1 MRSRRILAL
10 MLAAFMMISQV
21 QPVYATAATP
31 YKTEDGEAGID
42 TNIAQTDVEND
53 TDIVQA
59 GVENNTDGEENST
72 LTEDVD
78 ETDETEAEKQ
88 KKTEVEATEKTEDRK
103 KSGNVKID
111 DVWEYYTTD
120 LDYDLDEVAAYAADE
135 ETSEW
140 QGSFGAQLDTLAKE
154 CYNSMKQAF
163 ISEGYEAEV
172 PIARLKTVV
181 TLKEPITFE
190 ASVVNGQFQQNEA
203 STAAFNKLFQAVR
216 QAYLALYSDYP
227 EIYWPYAY
235 SFGVTSDLN
244 DIKTSDGE
252 NWTGYLYGVEFTV
265 TKQYYDGCVTGEA
278 NDPTLLA
285 YKAQVEKIVDE
296 AKKDTDGSAY
306 ALAKY
311 FHDYLCKELT
321 YNYGSL
327 TTGDLYPHTSVTAFV
342 GYGDKKE
349 KSVVCEGYAKAF
361 KVLCD
366 KVGIP
371 CVLVS
376 GQGVTS
382 SDAGA
387 HMWNYVQMEDKQWY
401 LVDATWD
408 DQDSSLYHTYFLAG
422 NSTKGFNTTVGE
434 EHIAEPISNNSDSG
448 QDLGITFAYPV
459 LAEDV
464 YEYAPKTPLTDEKV
478 SIICTEEYPWTGA
491 AITPEF
497 TVKYDS
503 TDLEENTD
511 YTVAYRNAAG
521 EDIDE
526 IQNAGTYE
534 LVFTGTGSYTG
545 EIVKT
550 IHVTRDL
557 SSLDITTDSEQMYT
571 GSAITPEITVREA
584 DTEKL
589 LKAGTDYTV
598 FYHNP
603 SGTEVSEIKNV
614 GYYKII
620 IAGIGD
626 YTGSKELSVHVVRSV
641 EDLNISLTESHDYTG
656 SAIDP
661 QLSVTEPETGA
672 ELQQNADYTV
682 IYKDADGEKVTA
694 IQEAGSYTVVIT
706 GTGDYT
712 GEVTRTIYVIRPGDI
727 SQLTVSGLDPVT
739 FTGKAVKTEFAIQNE
754 TYTLEEGTDYTVEYS
769 SNLHA
774 GTGRIKVTGIGSY
787 SGERELTFQILP
799 ADMGEAYEAGNV
811 NVDYA
816 SLYAWTGEAVN
827 VEPYAVAV
835 NGTFLLKGRDYRVE
849 YTDASGT
856 VTAYVKDAGSYTMI
870 LEGINDYTGTIELP
884 VKVTKDM
891 ALSDVTVS
899 VIPMQTYTGM
909 EICPGVKLINPKTK
923 AVLKEGTHYTV
934 RYEENVNAGTA
945 LMTVDAVAGKG
956 YTGRIQIPFMIVS
969 RNISQV
975 SIQGISSSYNYTG
988 SPITPAPILKLGDV
1002 VLTEDVDY
1010 RLSYEANQ
1018 TTGTAKL
1025 KITGLGNYTGT
1036 MATTFSISKTNMDL
1050 VDIDLDLTNVSA
1062 GGRPTVQVTW
1072 NGNVLKK
1079 KTDYMVTYTKSTD
1092 QRTGTVIVRGKG
1104 NYTGEV
1110 RRNYAIPRIMIHEE
1124 DISFAGTWY
1133 YTGRLIAAAPTKVIV
1148 NGKQLNRGVD
1158 YTIHYEDGEGNE
1170 TMQVREPGNYKLVVE
1185 GQKNYQG
1192 TVKLSF
1198 KVTKDRLL
1206 GRMNVSS
1213 VKDQTYSGQ
1222 PLTPE
1227 ITVTDSGEDLI
1238 SNLLGLKG
1246 TELKAETDYTIEYKN
1261 NTNVGTASIHLTAVE
1276 GSGYAGE
1283 RTIQFQI
1290 VPMDI
1295 NDVSVAVTLPQN
1307 GRINYDGMPCTP
1319 EPTVTMTTAAGDGQ
1333 TGNVQT
1339 LSKGTDYTV
1348 AWYDN
1353 EKIGKAYMVIK
1364 GTGNY
1369 TGNRIV
1375 NFEIVKNTLTPSVT
1389 CKLDRDSYIY
1399 TGEAICPEI
1408 TLTDVSTGKALTEG
1422 TDYRVSYEENINA
1435 GAASVIVYGITGSG
1449 YSGMYTQNFTI
1460 ASRAINAD
1468 DITVTLENSASDAAE
1483 PLQATVMDGKKIL
1496 EEGTDY
1502 TISYEETEDEISAEI
1517 IGQGNYGGRRTEILQ
1532 RIHLNDNALVDY
1544 TLEYYETLYTGSYL
1558 TPATFVTLDGELL
1571 QAGVDYSISY
1581 ANNRMADTD
1590 GTPATVTI
1598 QGRGAYTG
1606 SMTRTFE
1613 IQQVDINRASV
1624 GSISTCTYW
1633 QVTNASVNL
1642 TYHGKHLQVNRDYTV
1657 SYDDEIRIGT
1667 NKVTLNGKGNYKGQI
1682 VLDLKVTYP
1691 TSDRLKLTGCTMT
1704 AYDEEAGTVTVQITA
1719 ADNGKFANLMEAT
1732 QIYMQVPGADGKN
1745 VWEKATIDTENKI
1758 LTATFPADAHRRSNV
1773 MSKYVLAVPAE
1784 NSTGYQQIT
1793 SNSMYVD
1800 NPGEYAETTR
1810 SYFGFYQGK
1819 VDSKKGMQG
1828 VEDTDTKDLGVNA
1841 VLININ
1847 LNELIKT
1854 STNVRR
1860 FGSASYRPYTYKGKT
1875 YYFQD
1880 MVKYRKTIYE
1890 LNRRVD
1896 TKDLEPDENDPTKLK
1911 DPTKYGNWTK
1921 NVTVDLL
1928 MKWDPELQ
1936 YLIYPAGRVAGKN
1949 DYALNMSEA
1958 SARATLEA
1966 LFSYITESLGGTRGT
1981 DEGGWFEGDGSKSPQ
1996 NFRVSNWVLGNEVNA
2011 CKAWNYAGNVSTQEC
2026 ADNYARA
2033 FQVLYQAVKKSDRN
2047 ARVFIS
2053 LDHTWTAW
2061 TSDGHLGKEYLDRFA
2076 YYMHATEPQMEW
2088 HVDYHPYSN
2097 PLYRNDFWNDWSSTS
2112 GSEYTSYIS
2121 MNNLWVLTNYLKK
2134 IENRYGIK
2142 NTDDDG
2148 NPDPTGGIRVILGEQ
2163 GYIAANSSQ
2172 EASQAAATAYEFY
2185 IASANTKVDAIMN
2198 RAYLDDSAEGIMTL
2212 GLRYNWSAK
2221 NHPAKQA
2228 YRVVKHMDDPDA
2240 LTNATV
2246 NQYAR
2251 YVRSGAS
2258 KWTNIL
2264 SGLKTETFYRP

>member
-1 MRSRRILAL
+1 
-10 MLAAFMMISQV
+10 MLAASMMISQV

-42 TNIAQTDVEND
+42 TNIAQTDVKND
-53 TDIVQA
+53 TDIVRA

-72 LTEDVD
+72 LTENVD
-78 ETDETEAEKQ
+78 ETDEIEAEKQ
-88 KKTEVEATEKTEDRK
+88 KKTEVEAAEKTDKESDTEQK
-103 KSGNVKID
+103 MKTIYEVVEAEPDLVAID
-111 DVWEYYTTD
+111 GFSEFALLSETD
-120 LDYDLDEVAAYAADE
+120 
-135 ETSEW
+135 TEW
-140 QGSFGAQLDTLAKE
+140 NGSFGKQLSDPVAIEL
-154 CYNSMKQAF
+154 YQ
-163 ISEGYEAEV
+163 
-172 PIARLKTVV
+172 
-181 TLKEPITFE
+181 TLKEKLMDDGYYGEEPFAPLIVEISLKNPLTYTSATYQE
-190 ASVVNGQFQQNEA
+190 VYARASMTANEA
-203 STAAFNKLFQAVR
+203 WWAMKQ
-216 QAYLALYSDYP
+216 DYP
-227 EIYWPYAY
+227 QLYWA
-235 SFGVTSDLN
+235 
-244 DIKTSDGE
+244 
-252 NWTGYLYGVEFTV
+252 YGVSMGICTYENASGDGRV
-265 TKQYYDGCVTGEA
+265 SEIDYEIGDGDQYYENCSTGTTGDETLRAYQEA
-278 NDPTLLA
+278 VARIVEQARKEAGDDR
-285 YKAQVEKIVDE
+285 YKLV
-296 AKKDTDGSAY
+296 
-306 ALAKY
+306 KY
-311 FHDYLCKELT
+311 FHDYLCEELS
-321 YNYGSL
+321 YDNEAAGADKSNLSQY
-327 TTGDLYPHTSVTAFV
+327 LYAHTSVPAFI
-342 GYGDKKE
+342 GYKDKGK
-349 KSVVCEGYAKAF
+349 KVVCEGYAKAL

-376 GQGVTS
+376 GMGGIGDS
-382 SDAGA
+382 KGA
-387 HMWNYVQMEDKQWY
+387 HMWNYVQMEDDQWY

-408 DQDSSLYHTYFLAG
+408 DQGMEIYDTYFLAG
-422 NSTKGFNTTVGE
+422 SQTEGFGASGNVGE
-434 EHIAEPISNNSDSG
+434 EHIAESVLTYTDPDF
-448 QDLGITFAYPV
+448 TFAYPV
-459 LAEDV
+459 LAEDAYKYV
-464 YEYAPKTPLTDEKV
+464 PKTSLTDEKV
-478 SIICTEEYPWTGA
+478 SIICTEAYQWKGS
-491 AITPEF
+491 AITPVF
-497 TVKYDS
+497 TVKYDG
-503 TDLEENTD
+503 TELEAGIN
-511 YTVAYRNAAG
+511 YTIAYRNTAG
-521 EDIDE
+521 ENIDE

-545 EIVKT
+545 EIVKI

-584 DTEKL
+584 DTKKL

-661 QLSVTEPETGA
+661 QLSVTELETGYK
-672 ELQQNADYTV
+672 LQKDIDYTV
-682 IYKDADGEKVTA
+682 IYKDAAGEAVSV

-706 GTGDYT
+706 GTGGYT
-712 GEVTRTIYVIRPGDI
+712 GEVTRTIYVICPGDI

-774 GTGRIKVTGIGSY
+774 GTGRIKVTGIEPY

-799 ADMGEAYEAGNV
+799 LDMGEAYEAGNA
-811 NVDYA
+811 NIDYT

-849 YTDASGT
+849 YIDASGT

-945 LMTVDAVAGKG
+945 LMTVDAVEGKG
-956 YTGRIQIPFMIVS
+956 YTGRIQIPFMIVP

-1002 VLTEDVDY
+1002 VLTEGVDY

-1036 MATTFSISKTNMDL
+1036 ATTTFSISKTNMDL
-1050 VDIDLDLTNVSA
+1050 VDVDLDLTNVSA

-1079 KTDYMVTYTKSTD
+1079 KTDYTVTYTKSTD

-1110 RRNYAIPRIMIHEE
+1110 RKNYAIPRILIHEE

-1133 YTGRLIAAAPTKVIV
+1133 YTGRLIAAAPTKVSV

-1158 YTIHYEDGEGNE
+1158 YTIHYEDGKDNE

-1206 GRMNVSS
+1206 GRMNVSF
-1213 VKDQTYSGQ
+1213 VKDQTYSGR

-1227 ITVTDSGEDLI
+1227 ITVTDSGEDLL

-1246 TELKAETDYTIEYKN
+1246 TELKAGTDYTIEYKN
-1261 NTNVGTASIHLTAVE
+1261 NTNVGTGSVHLTAVE

-1295 NDVSVAVTLPQN
+1295 NDVSVVVTLPQN
-1307 GRINYDGMPCTP
+1307 GMINYDGMPCTP
-1319 EPTVTMTTAAGDGQ
+1319 EPTVTMTIAAADSQ

-1369 TGNRIV
+1369 TGSRIV
-1375 NFEIVKNTLTPSVT
+1375 KFKIVKNTMTPSVT
-1389 CKLDRDSYIY
+1389 CELDQGPYIY
-1399 TGEAICPEI
+1399 TGEAICPKI
-1408 TLTDVSTGKALTEG
+1408 TLTDTSTGKALKEG
-1422 TDYRVSYEENINA
+1422 ADYWVSYEENINA

-1449 YSGMYTQNFTI
+1449 YSGMYTQKFTI
-1460 ASRAINAD
+1460 TSKEIEAD
-1468 DITVTLENSASDAAE
+1468 DIRVTLENSASDAAE

-1502 TISYEETEDEISAEI
+1502 TISYEETDDKITAKI
-1517 IGQGNYGGRRTEILQ
+1517 TGQGNYGGSRTEILK

-1544 TLEYYETLYTGSYL
+1544 TLEYYETLYTGSNL

-1606 SMTRTFE
+1606 SLTRTFE

-1667 NKVTLNGKGNYKGQI
+1667 NKVTLDGKGNYKGQI

-1704 AYDEEAGTVTVQITA
+1704 AYDKEAGTVTVQITA
-1719 ADNGKFANLMEAT
+1719 ADNGKFANLMDVT

-1745 VWEKATIDTENKI
+1745 VWAKATIDTENKI

-1773 MSKYVLAVPAE
+1773 MSKYVLAIPAE
-1784 NSTGYQQIT
+1784 NNTGYQQIT

-1810 SYFGFYQGK
+1810 GYFGFYQGK

-1981 DEGGWFEGDGSKSPQ
+1981 DEGGWFEGDGSKSPR

-2033 FQVLYQAVKKSDRN
+2033 FQVLYQAVKKSDSN

-2061 TSDGHLGKEYLDRFA
+2061 TSDGHPGKEYLDRFA

-2134 IENRYGIK
+2134 IESRYGIK

-2221 NHPAKQA
+2221 NHPAKKA
-2228 YRVVKHMDDPDA
+2228 YSVVKHMDDPDA

-2251 YVRSGAS
+2251 YVRSGAP

>member
-1 MRSRRILAL
+1 MRVRSRRILAL
-10 MLAAFMMISQV
+10 MLAASMMLSQV

-31 YKTEDGEAGID
+31 YKTEEGESGINTD
-42 TNIAQTDVEND
+42 IVQTDVEND

-59 GVENNTDGEENST
+59 GVENNTDIVQAGMENNTDGEENST
-72 LTEDVD
+72 LTEDVG

-88 KKTEVEATEKTEDRK
+88 KKTEVEAAEKTEDRK

-120 LDYDLDEVAAYAADE
+120 LDYDLDEVAVYAADE
-135 ETSEW
+135 EASEW

-154 CYNSMKQAF
+154 CYDSMKQAF

-265 TKQYYDGCVTGEA
+265 TNQYYDGCVTGEA

-382 SDAGA
+382 SGAGA

-408 DQDSSLYHTYFLAG
+408 DQDSSLYYTYFLAG

-459 LAEDV
+459 LAEDA

-478 SIICTEEYPWTGA
+478 SIICTEEYQWTGS
-491 AITPEF
+491 AITPVF
-497 TVKYDS
+497 TVQYDG
-503 TDLEENTD
+503 TELEAGTD
-511 YTVAYRNAAG
+511 YTITYRNTAG
-521 EDIDE
+521 ENIDS

-534 LVFTGTGSYTG
+534 LAITGTGSYTG

-557 SSLDITTDSEQMYT
+557 SSLYITTDSEQMYT

-620 IAGIGD
+620 IAGI
-626 YTGSKELSVHVVRSV
+626 
-641 EDLNISLTESHDYTG
+641 
-656 SAIDP
+656 
-661 QLSVTEPETGA
+661 
-672 ELQQNADYTV
+672 
-682 IYKDADGEKVTA
+682 
-694 IQEAGSYTVVIT
+694 
-706 GTGDYT
+706 GDYT

-799 ADMGEAYEAGNV
+799 ADMGEAYEAGNA
-811 NVDYA
+811 NIDYT

-835 NGTFLLKGRDYRVE
+835 NGTVLLKGRDYRVE

-870 LEGINDYTGTIELP
+870 LEGINDYTGIIELP

-945 LMTVDAVAGKG
+945 LMKVDAVEGKG
-956 YTGRIQIPFMIVS
+956 YTGRIQIPFMIVP

-1018 TTGTAKL
+1018 TAGIAKL

-1036 MATTFSISKTNMDL
+1036 ATTTFSISKTSMDL
-1050 VDIDLDLTNVSA
+1050 VDIELDQTNVSA

-1072 NGNVLKK
+1072 NGNALKK
-1079 KTDYMVTYTKSTD
+1079 KTDYTVTHTKSTD

-1110 RRNYAIPRIMIHEE
+1110 RKNYAIPRIMIHEK

-1158 YTIHYEDGEGNE
+1158 YTIYYEDGEGNE

-1213 VKDQTYSGQ
+1213 VKVQTYSGQ

-1246 TELKAETDYTIEYKN
+1246 TELKAGRDYTIEYKN

-1295 NDVSVAVTLPQN
+1295 NDESVAVTLPQN
-1307 GRINYDGMPCTP
+1307 GMIKYDGMPCTP

-1369 TGNRIV
+1369 TGSRIV

-1408 TLTDVSTGKALTEG
+1408 TLTDVSTGKALEEG
-1422 TDYRVSYEENINA
+1422 ADYRVSYEENINA

-1460 ASRAINAD
+1460 APKAVNTD

-1483 PLQATVMDGKKIL
+1483 PLQSTVMDGKKIL

-1502 TISYEETEDEISAEI
+1502 TISYEETDDKITAEI
-1517 IGQGNYGGRRTEILQ
+1517 TGQGNYGGSRTEILK

-1544 TLEYYETLYTGSYL
+1544 TLEYYETLYTGSNL

-1606 SMTRTFE
+1606 SLTRTFE

-1633 QVTNASVNL
+1633 QVANASVNL

-1667 NKVTLNGKGNYKGQI
+1667 NKVTLDGKGNYKGQI

-1719 ADNGKFANLMEAT
+1719 ADNGKFANLMDVT

-1745 VWEKATIDTENKI
+1745 VWAKATIDTENKI

-2011 CKAWNYAGNVSTQEC
+2011 CKAWNFAGNVSTQEC
-2026 ADNYARA
+2026 ADNYVRA
-2033 FQVLYQAVKKSDRN
+2033 FQMLYQAVKKSDRN

-2061 TSDGHLGKEYLDRFA
+2061 TSDGHPGKEYLDRFA

-2134 IENRYGIK
+2134 IESRYGIQ

-2172 EASQAAATAYEFY
+2172 EDSQAAATAYEFY

-2221 NHPAKQA
+2221 NHPAKKA
-2228 YRVVKHMDDPDA
+2228 YSVVKHMDDPDA

-2251 YVRSGAS
+2251 YVRSGAF